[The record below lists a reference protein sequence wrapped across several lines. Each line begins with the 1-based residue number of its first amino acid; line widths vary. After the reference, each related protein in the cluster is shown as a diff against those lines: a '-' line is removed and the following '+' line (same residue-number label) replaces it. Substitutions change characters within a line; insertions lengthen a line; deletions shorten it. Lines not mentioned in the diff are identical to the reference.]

1 MGTIYRQGDSGSVI
15 KQTQQALADR
25 GLISQKD
32 VTGTYDKTTANAIKT
47 FKTNTNGS
55 NTYGNTFG
63 NETLEKLLTS
73 SGSSSENSK
82 TTTEYS
88 PYQSPASV
96 SFDSNAWKQ
105 AYIDQMVSELTS
117 NYNTDKANLDKTYNT
132 NITNYNN
139 QLNDTNMSY
148 DANIQALQRQKYD
161 DVQQAKNESF
171 SRGLGFGGL
180 GQAIEQTARN
190 NANNKIADT
199 QNERTRAIN
208 NINTLINQ
216 ATYNYGID
224 SDTLLKNFNAD
235 KLKYMSTAEIQAL
248 EKKLQVD
255 MYNTDWTNKFL
266 QDANNRTFTSSESDK
281 KLNWQA
287 GQNALDRE
295 LSTSEAQKDRDAQTA
310 LVKLQAKLYG
320 SGSSGGG
327 GYRSGYNSG
336 YSSGSSGLSN
346 DVLAANYLQSAG
358 ISTDNAEAKKLYWES
373 LPEKYEGKL
382 FYHISTDE
390 VYGAL
395 ELTNPEGVK
404 PPFTTKAS
412 SGTHHLAYGTD
423 FFYETTKYNPHSPY
437 SASKASSDHFVRAF
451 HDTYGMPTI
460 VTNCSNNYG
469 PYQFPEKLIPLFI
482 NNICKRK
489 PLPVYGKGENV
500 RDWLFV
506 EDHARAIDT
515 IFHNGKIADTYNIG
529 GFNEWKN
536 IDIIKVLI
544 NTVDRLLGRKEG
556 EDMNLITYVTDRAGH
571 DMRYAIDSSKLQK
584 ELGWEPSLQ
593 FEEGIEKTVKWYLEN
608 EEWMSNII
616 NGDYEKYYDEMYK
629 NR

>member
-216 ATYNYGID
+216 AKYNYGVD

-266 QDANNRTFTSSESDK
+266 QDSNNRTFTSSENDK
-281 KLNWQA
+281 KYDWQSKE
-287 GQNALDRE
+287 NALNRDFE
-295 LSTSEAQKDRDAQTA
+295 ASEAQKNRDAQTA
-310 LVKLQAKLYG
+310 LAKLQAKLYG
-320 SGSSGGG
+320 SGRSGGG
-327 GYRSGYNSG
+327 SYGGYGSR
-336 YSSGSSGLSN
+336 YSSGSSSKLTKDQEYN
-346 DVLAANYLQSAG
+346 LAKNYLAEHGVGKNDTVTEALYSFLRG
-358 ISTDNAEAKKLYWES
+358 KISS
-373 LPEKYEGKL
+373 
-382 FYHISTDE
+382 DE
-390 VYGAL
+390 LWSIIDTVING
-395 ELTNPEGVK
+395 
-404 PPFTTKAS
+404 
-412 SGTHHLAYGTD
+412 SGTGRGGTANKGSGAGRRAPSNSFWSRFVKD
-423 FFYETTKYNPHSPY
+423 GSDPIPFGHGLNAKIPY
-437 SASKASSDHFVRAF
+437 S
-451 HDTYGMPTI
+451 
-460 VTNCSNNYG
+460 
-469 PYQFPEKLIPLFI
+469 
-482 NNICKRK
+482 KRK
-489 PLPVYGKGENV
+489 
-500 RDWLFV
+500 
-506 EDHARAIDT
+506 
-515 IFHNGKIADTYNIG
+515 
-529 GFNEWKN
+529 
-536 IDIIKVLI
+536 
-544 NTVDRLLGRKEG
+544 
-556 EDMNLITYVTDRAGH
+556 
-571 DMRYAIDSSKLQK
+571 
-584 ELGWEPSLQ
+584 
-593 FEEGIEKTVKWYLEN
+593 
-608 EEWMSNII
+608 
-616 NGDYEKYYDEMYK
+616 
-629 NR
+629 

>member
-32 VTGTYDKTTANAIKT
+32 VTGTYDKTTAKAIKT

-96 SFDSNAWKQ
+96 SFDSGAWKQ

-161 DVQQAKNESF
+161 DVRQAKNESF

-216 ATYNYGID
+216 AKYNYGVD

-266 QDANNRTFTSSESDK
+266 QDANNRQFTSSESDK

-295 LSTSEAQKDRDAQTA
+295 LSISEAQKDRDAQTA
-310 LVKLQAKLYG
+310 LAKLQAKLYG
-320 SGSSGGG
+320 SGKSGGS

-336 YSSGSSGLSN
+336 YSSGSSSKLTKDQEYN
-346 DVLAANYLQSAG
+346 LAKNKLERNG
-358 ISTDNAEAKKLYWES
+358 IEETDEISDALFAFMRGTISSDELWSIIDNAIA
-373 LPEKYEGKL
+373 EKRNAN
-382 FYHISTDE
+382 STKPSTGGGAGGGGGGSWTTNRT
-390 VYGAL
+390 VY
-395 ELTNPEGVK
+395 P
-404 PPFTTKAS
+404 
-412 SGTHHLAYGTD
+412 
-423 FFYETTKYNPHSPY
+423 YN
-437 SASKASSDHFVRAF
+437 
-451 HDTYGMPTI
+451 
-460 VTNCSNNYG
+460 
-469 PYQFPEKLIPLFI
+469 KLISIP
-482 NNICKRK
+482 
-489 PLPVYGKGENV
+489 KGG
-500 RDWLFV
+500 
-506 EDHARAIDT
+506 A
-515 IFHNGKIADTYNIG
+515 K
-529 GFNEWKN
+529 
-536 IDIIKVLI
+536 
-544 NTVDRLLGRKEG
+544 
-556 EDMNLITYVTDRAGH
+556 
-571 DMRYAIDSSKLQK
+571 
-584 ELGWEPSLQ
+584 
-593 FEEGIEKTVKWYLEN
+593 
-608 EEWMSNII
+608 
-616 NGDYEKYYDEMYK
+616 
-629 NR
+629 